1 MNTEPP
7 PPSLS
12 EPLPNDIIPGMTW
25 GPFHYRKYRVFSWPW
40 WKWRSVTALVVIT
53 LYGLLAALAQMAS
66 QQDLSAA
73 CTAFAYFVI
82 GGVLMVIAGPALATW
97 IRHQHWKRQIET
109 GAVIAAV
116 VVGFVSAGLFD
127 YWASMGIKHSVKT
140 RDVPAAERRIGSLD
154 QAKIQIFN
162 VLGGVLYFSVG
173 GGLACLLYFSERRRL
188 SARAAYIAALDSDMR
203 LAVLQAQVEPHFL
216 FNTLASIRPLIRQDS
231 ARAEKALDA
240 LADHLRATI
249 PQLRASADASP
260 STLGQQL
267 EICASYLTV
276 MQLRMGDR
284 LHYHFS
290 VSTELKSHA
299 FPPLLLLTLVEN
311 AIKHGIE
318 PKAGPGN
325 ITINARL
332 IDKGMAV
339 SVVDDGCGLQDG
351 LSSGLGLANIRQQL
365 SVRYGASANLS
376 VTTRPEGGTVTE
388 ITVPS

>member
-1 MNTEPP
+1 MNTA
-7 PPSLS
+7 PSASNLS
-12 EPLPNDIIPGMTW
+12 EPLPIDIIPGMTW
-25 GPFHYRKYRVFSWPW
+25 GPFHYRRYRVFSWPW
-40 WKWRSVTALVVIT
+40 LKWRSVTAIIVIT
-53 LYGLLAALAQMAS
+53 LYGLLALMGQLAAKR
-66 QQDLSAA
+66 DWSAGF
-73 CTAFAYFVI
+73 TTFGYFVT

-97 IRHQHWKRQIET
+97 IRHRRWKQQIET
-109 GAVIAAV
+109 AAVIVAV
-116 VVGFVSAGLFD
+116 FIGFISAGAFD
-127 YWASMGIKHSVKT
+127 YWASMGIQSSVKPLEI
-140 RDVPAAERRIGSLD
+140 PAAQRRISQID
-154 QAKIQIFN
+154 QAKIMAFN
-162 VLGGVLYFSVG
+162 GLGFVLYFSIS

-231 ARAEKALDA
+231 TRAEKALDA

-249 PQLRASADASP
+249 PQLRASSDASP

-284 LHYHFS
+284 LHYHFA
-290 VSTELKSHA
+290 VPAELQSHA

-332 IDKGMAV
+332 IGKGMIV
-339 SVVDDGCGLQDG
+339 SVVDDGSGLQDG

-376 VTTRPEGGTVTE
+376 VTTRPEGGTVAE
-388 ITVPS
+388 ITIPS